1 MVMAKIFRGPTMRI
15 KLGMQNDLWFVSYP
29 WGKTVVKSTSGAWST
44 IVSPQ
49 DSTLK
54 DYARVLRGGYDNPI
68 TEAEAA
74 ELTAAGYGE
83 YIVEV

>member
-15 KLGMQNDLWFVSYP
+15 KLGMENDLWFVSYP
-29 WGKTVVKSTSGAWST
+29 WGKTVVKKNGAWST

-54 DYARVLRGGYDNPI
+54 NYDRVLRGGYDNPI
-68 TEAEAA
+68 TEAEAT
-74 ELTAAGYGE
+74 ELTAAGYGD

>member
-1 MVMAKIFRGPTMRI
+1 MAKIFRGPTMRI
-15 KLGMQNDLWFVSYP
+15 KLGMENDLWFVSYP
-29 WGKTVVKSTSGAWST
+29 WGKTVVKKNGAWST

-54 DYARVLRGGYDNPI
+54 NYDRVLRGGYDNPI
-68 TEAEAA
+68 TEAEAT
-74 ELTAAGYGE
+74 ELTAAGYGD

>member
-1 MVMAKIFRGPTMRI
+1 MTI
-15 KLGMQNDLWFVSYP
+15 KLGRGNDLWFVSYP
-29 WGKTVVKSTSGAWST
+29 WAKTVVKKNGTWST

-49 DSTLK
+49 DSSLATY
-54 DYARVLRGGYDNPI
+54 DRVLRGGYENPI
-68 TEAEAA
+68 TDEEAA

>member
-1 MVMAKIFRGPTMRI
+1 MRI

-29 WGKTVVKSTSGAWST
+29 WGKTVVKKNGAWST

-54 DYARVLRGGYDNPI
+54 DYDRVLRGGYDNPI
-68 TEAEAA
+68 TEAEAT
-74 ELTAAGYGE
+74 ELTAAGYGD

>member
-1 MVMAKIFRGPTMRI
+1 MTI
-15 KLGMQNDLWFVSYP
+15 KLGRGNDLWFVSYP
-29 WGKTVVKSTSGAWST
+29 WAKTVVKKNGTWST

-49 DSTLK
+49 DSSLAAY
-54 DYARVLRGGYDNPI
+54 DRVLRGGYENPI
-68 TEAEAA
+68 TDEEAA

>member
-1 MVMAKIFRGPTMRI
+1 MAKIFRGPTMNI
-15 KLGMQNDLWFVSYP
+15 KLGRGEHLWFVSYP
-29 WGKTVVKSTSGAWST
+29 WGKTVVKSTSGVWST

-54 DYARVLRGGYDNPI
+54 DYARVLRGCYDNPI
-68 TEAEAA
+68 TDAEAA
-74 ELTAAGYGE
+74 ELTAAGYGD

>member
-1 MVMAKIFRGPTMRI
+1 MAKIFRGPTMTI
-15 KLGMQNDLWFVSYP
+15 KLGLQYDLWFVSYP
-29 WGKTVVKSTSGAWST
+29 WGKTVVKKNGTWST

-49 DSTLK
+49 DSSLA
-54 DYARVLRGGYDNPI
+54 DYDKVLRGGYDNPI
-68 TEAEAA
+68 TDSEAA